1 MAVDF
6 VVVTS
11 GPFVGKVRVDMAI
24 GGKNAGRVRSGKR
37 LVQGGAVTIRGRV
50 GGVKMKIMTTRLLK
64 ILKQNVKKMSNNMSK
79 NM

>member
-37 LVQGGAVTIRGRV
+37 LVQGGAVTIRGEGGSVAAHGESPLSRV
-50 GGVKMKIMTTRLLK
+50 GVRGRG
-64 ILKQNVKKMSNNMSK
+64 
-79 NM
+79 